1 MLLKL
6 VRTSTLIYLL
16 HFIFSW
22 ELCPNDCPS
31 DDQWHDDCCADSHNE
46 TSHALMKTHDWF
58 MDLRSPLFLSIFY
71 YRGELRSFCVR
82 SCDSKLQAKV
92 SNQIICI
99 PSVCSRR
106 HQQRQRAEEQAL
118 TTCTISR
125 HECWTEKLHMEFWAH
140 LLYNSKKHGR
150 ETDPA
155 SEHHQ
160 GKYLCQKQKKHLL
173 LCPLKVKSLFLML
186 DTLRL
191 LVWWQSQVAASV
203 SVLPH
208 FNSLYFLLV
217 LITL

>member
-22 ELCPNDCPS
+22 ELCPSDCPS

-46 TSHALMKTHDWF
+46 TSHVLMKTHDWF

-71 YRGELRSFCVR
+71 YRGELRSFCVQ

-140 LLYNSKKHGR
+140 LLYNSKKTWQGNRPNIWTSSR
-150 ETDPA
+150 EISLSKTEKTLAAVSSKGEILIFDVGHAPSSGLVA
-155 SEHHQ
+155 
-160 GKYLCQKQKKHLL
+160 
-173 LCPLKVKSLFLML
+173 KSS
-186 DTLRL
+186 RC
-191 LVWWQSQVAASV
+191 VCV
-203 SVLPH
+203 SPP
-208 FNSLYFLLV
+208 SL
-217 LITL
+217 